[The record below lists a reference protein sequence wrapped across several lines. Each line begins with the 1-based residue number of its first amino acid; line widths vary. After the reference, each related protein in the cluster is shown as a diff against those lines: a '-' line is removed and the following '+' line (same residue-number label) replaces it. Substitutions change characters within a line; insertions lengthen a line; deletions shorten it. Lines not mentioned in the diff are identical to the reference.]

1 MPEPIVQLRQV
12 RKTYRQFSLDSLD
25 FEMATGRVCGL
36 VGPNG
41 AGKSTLL
48 RILMGLVVHDSGLVR
63 VLGREM
69 PREQSA
75 IKQSIGFVSED
86 MRLHASRDLRWHADL
101 VRSFHP
107 GWDWSRARE
116 LAGRFELSFGQ
127 RGGELSRGQ
136 AVKAMLVLALAHRP
150 RLLLLDEPTS
160 GLDPIMRAEL
170 LDELARVVREEGL
183 SVLFSSHATGDVESI
198 ADDVAF
204 LLRGRL
210 VESGPRE
217 RVLAG
222 GGTLDAAFLRRA
234 GREAAHAR

>member
-12 RKTYRQFSLDSLD
+12 RKAYRQFSLDSLD
-25 FEMATGRVCGL
+25 FEMAPGRVCGL

-63 VLGREM
+63 VMGREM
-69 PREQSA
+69 PRDQAA
-75 IKQSIGFVSED
+75 IKQAIGFVSED
-86 MRLHASRDLRWHADL
+86 MRLHPSRDLRWHADL

-107 GWDWSRARE
+107 GWDEARART
-116 LAGRFELSFGQ
+116 LAERFELSFGQ
-127 RGGELSRGQ
+127 RGAELSRGQ
-136 AVKAMLVLALAHRP
+136 AVKAALLLALAHRP
-150 RLLLLDEPTS
+150 RLLLLDEPTA
-160 GLDPIMRAEL
+160 GLDPLMRAEL

-183 SVLFSSHATGDVESI
+183 SVLFSSHVTGDVETI

-217 RVLAG
+217 CVLAG
-222 GGTLDAAFLRRA
+222 GESLDAAFLRRA